1 MTGTAPRTSLDG
13 FHASETANR
22 ADRLGRR
29 LFDAV
34 NAADDEALGDVLA
47 PHFLAYER
55 DGVLTRAGMKSWLA
69 GLRGSF
75 SDLRMDVHENVGVL
89 VEDDLIA
96 LRTVITGTHDGVFA
110 DVAPTGRPIQTSAT
124 NIFRFAADQLTEH
137 WLVVDWYR
145 VLVGI
150 GRIDGVA
157 VLFQRLLGEPEAPE
171 GIFVEKPGT
180 DFDAPRRGRPTTREE
195 SRAMTRLAYDGVINT
210 GRADTAGPMAENYLQ
225 NTGWTP
231 DGREHFVNGWV
242 VGRAAMP
249 GGRAMQTHI
258 VAERDRTASISVW
271 DGTVTQTG
279 RPADFLTG
287 DFLRIE
293 DDELAEH
300 WDTVEYTRLYHAL
313 GLLPEIVSPR
323 TTPSTGAGA
332 SG

>member
-22 ADRLGRR
+22 ADRLARS

-34 NAADDEALGDVLA
+34 NAADHKALGDVLA

-55 DGVLTRAGMKSWLA
+55 DGVLTRAGMKGWLA

-96 LRTVITGTHDGVFA
+96 LRTVVTGTHDGVFA
-110 DVAPTGRPIQTSAT
+110 GVAPTGRPIQTSAT
-124 NIFRFAADQLTEH
+124 HVFRFAADQLTEH

-145 VLVGI
+145 VLVRI

-180 DFDAPRRGRPTTREE
+180 DVDAPRRGRPTTREE

-249 GGRAMQTHI
+249 DGRVMQTHI

-279 RPADFLTG
+279 RPADFLSG

-300 WDTVEYTRLYHAL
+300 WDTVEYTRLYYAL

-323 TTPSTGAGA
+323 TTSSTGTGA
-332 SG
+332 